1 VNAGDAPAAAPA
13 PITRLKEELAALERA
28 YSPGH
33 HGLWSARR
41 RAGLVDAA
49 LVDLYAA
56 ATSAGDRA
64 PRTALVALGGYGRGA
79 LCPRSDIDIVLVHD
93 GAEIAAVAALTQQ
106 LLYPL
111 WDAGFTVGH
120 AVRTPGESVDLA
132 TERLDAAT
140 AMLDARLLAGD
151 ADLLREA
158 SGPVLA
164 RLRGDIDG
172 FAESLANDARDRRKR
187 FGSAAYLLEPELKEG
202 GGGLRDI
209 HAFGWLQEVRGRS
222 LEDDGL
228 LRATERARL
237 ETAEEFLTRVR
248 SAMHLESGRRTDRLL
263 REQQHDIAKVMGFQ
277 DEPRLIAEDGLMRTV
292 FEHARV
298 VDALTE
304 DVIVYGRPSGGSSDQ
319 VELLFAADALALIA
333 DAAAEGRSL
342 SAAELDA
349 VEVLASPDALEWGDA
364 VRDAFLRILGAG
376 PGATDGLQALD
387 RTGLLA
393 RLIPEWVDVRCRPQR
408 DPYHRYTV
416 DVHLLRAFDRMSRAL
431 AEPDADDPLEVVA
444 ADHIEERDGAL
455 LGALLHDIGKNGEG
469 GHVLVGD
476 RVAATILARMDVE
489 ASTGEL
495 ARFMVAEHL
504 LVPDTATRR
513 DLGDDDLILDVA
525 ARVETPERLGAL
537 YLLAK
542 ADALATGPSAW
553 TPWRQALI
561 RELVAKVQRVFERG
575 EMGVEVAERLADA
588 VDLVR
593 ELLPGERPEEVER
606 FILRMPRSYF
616 LSIPPAQIA
625 RHYATIEPD
634 LGRHDVR
641 TSTRQ
646 GGRPGTYELLVVAAD
661 RPGLLSW
668 IAGALS
674 LAGLSILTAQVFT
687 TEDGVAADLFEVQGV
702 FEPVVGEERWREFRS
717 LLRKAIDG
725 RVSLEHRMTEKRRHY
740 PERSNTPVTVAVDND
755 ASDFFTVIEI
765 GAPDRIGLL
774 YDITRTL
781 SDLELD
787 VHLAKVATYTDR
799 VIDAFYVRDSVG
811 RKVTESEAVASIER
825 AIRSLLA

>member
-1 VNAGDAPAAAPA
+1 MA
-13 PITRLKEELAALERA
+13 RLKDELAALERA

-41 RAGLVDAA
+41 RAELVDVA
-49 LVDLYAA
+49 LLDLYTA

-79 LCPRSDIDIVLVHD
+79 LCPHSDIDLLLLHD
-93 GAEIAAVAALTQQ
+93 GSDASTVASLSEQ

-111 WDAGFTVGH
+111 WDAGFSVGH
-120 AVRTPGESVDLA
+120 AVRTPEESVELA
-132 TERLDAAT
+132 AERLDAAT

-151 ADLLREA
+151 ADLLGEA

-164 RLRGDIDG
+164 RLQGDVDG
-172 FAESLANDARDRRKR
+172 FAESLADDARDRRKR
-187 FGSAAYLLEPELKEG
+187 FGSAADLLEPELKEG

-209 HAFGWLQEVRGRS
+209 HAFGWLQRVRGRS
-222 LEDDGL
+222 LEDEGL
-228 LRATERARL
+228 LRAAERARL
-237 ETAEEFLTRVR
+237 NAAEEFLTRVR

-298 VDALTE
+298 VDALSE
-304 DVIVYGRPSGGSSDQ
+304 DVIVRGRPSGGSSDQ
-319 VELLFAADALALIA
+319 VELMDAADAIALIA
-333 DAAAEGRSL
+333 RAAEEGRSL

-349 VEVLASPDALEWGDA
+349 VEVIASPDELEWDDA
-364 VRDAFLRILGAG
+364 VRDAFMRILGAG
-376 PGATDGLQALD
+376 PGAADGLQALD

-431 AEPDADDPLEVVA
+431 AGSDADDPLEVVS
-444 ADHIEERDGAL
+444 ADHIDERDGAL

-504 LVPDTATRR
+504 LLPDTATRR

-525 ARVETPERLGAL
+525 ARVETPERLAAL

-588 VDLVR
+588 VDVVR
-593 ELLPGERPEEVER
+593 DLLRDERAEEVER

-616 LSIPPAQIA
+616 LSIPPTQIA

-634 LGRHDVR
+634 LGQHDVR
-641 TSTRQ
+641 TSTRE

-661 RPGLLSW
+661 RGGLLSW

-725 RVSLEHRMTEKRRHY
+725 RVSLEHRMTEKRHHY
-740 PERSNTPVTVAVDND
+740 PERSDTPVTVAVDNG

-781 SDLELD
+781 SEMELD

-799 VIDAFYVRDSVG
+799 VIDAFYVRDALG
-811 RKVTESEAVASIER
+811 RKVIESADVASIER
-825 AIRSLLA
+825 TIRSLLG